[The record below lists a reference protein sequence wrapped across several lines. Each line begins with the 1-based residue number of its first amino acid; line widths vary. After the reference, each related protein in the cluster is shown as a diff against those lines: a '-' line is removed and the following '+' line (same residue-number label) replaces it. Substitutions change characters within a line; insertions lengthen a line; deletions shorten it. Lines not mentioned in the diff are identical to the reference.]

1 MCLQELSF
9 DNRVLQDL
17 HIMKPIQKFN
27 KTKTVATDI
36 KSVNEHTVNRG
47 GYVKG
52 PWPFLRLPII

>member
-1 MCLQELSF
+1 
-9 DNRVLQDL
+9 
-17 HIMKPIQKFN
+17 MKPIQKFN